1 LCFNQCLPIVFPISG
16 LFLEFFAMLNAL
28 FQLADA
34 LIGLAIWLVIIDV
47 AVQLLIQFNLLNS
60 YNPLIRQIAAGLKEL
75 TWYFYRPFRLAIGRL
90 LGHQPILDLSPL
102 LAILCL
108 QFLRALLTAQL

>member
-60 YNPLIRQIAAGLKEL
+60 YNPLIRQIEGADLVFLPPVSFGDRPLVGSSTHSRFIPPAG
-75 TWYFYRPFRLAIGRL
+75 
-90 LGHQPILDLSPL
+90 DS
-102 LAILCL
+102 
-108 QFLRALLTAQL
+108 